1 MKDGIFSTSVKKSNG
16 KLTYV
21 RKSDKENYKSFITNL
36 EEGDQVDIFMEI
48 NNADNTLLQLAKV
61 HKCIREIA
69 KHTGNTFEDIKMVI
83 KDRSGLVV
91 RREVMNKTYM
101 DWKSFAKIS
110 KDDLGLAIQ
119 ACIEL
124 GDEVGLNLR

>member
-21 RKSDKENYKSFITNL
+21 RKSDKENYKSFISNL

-48 NNADNTLLQLAKV
+48 NNADNTLLQ
-61 HKCIREIA
+61 
-69 KHTGNTFEDIKMVI
+69 HTGNTFEDIKMVI

-124 GDEVGLNLR
+124 GEEVGLNLR

>member
-1 MKDGIFSTSVKKSNG
+1 
-16 KLTYV
+16 
-21 RKSDKENYKSFITNL
+21 
-36 EEGDQVDIFMEI
+36 
-48 NNADNTLLQLAKV
+48 
-61 HKCIREIA
+61 
-69 KHTGNTFEDIKMVI
+69 MVI

>member
-1 MKDGIFSTSVKKSNG
+1 MVKEGIFNTSLKKSGG
-16 KLTYV
+16 KLIHI
-21 RKSDKENYKSFITNL
+21 RKGSEVSYKEFIKQL
-36 EEGDQVDIFMEI
+36 DEGDQVDMYMEI

-69 KHTGNTFEDIKMVI
+69 KHTGNSFDVDPEAGHHDKM
-83 KDRSGLVV
+83 
-91 RREVMNKTYM
+91 YM
-101 DWKSFAKIS
+101 DWKSFAKLS

-124 GDEVGLNLR
+124 GDIVGLNLR

>member
-1 MKDGIFSTSVKKSNG
+1 MKDGIFSTSLKKSNG
-16 KLTYV
+16 KLV
-21 RKSDKENYKSFITNL
+21 HIRKGDEDNYKNFVDSL
-36 EEGDQVDIFMEI
+36 EEGDQVDLFMEI
-48 NNADNTLLQLAKV
+48 NTADNTLLQLAKV

-69 KHTGNTFEDIKMVI
+69 KHTGNSFEDIKMVI

-91 RREVMNKTYM
+91 RREVMNKSYM

>member
-1 MKDGIFSTSVKKSNG
+1 MLSTSLKKSNG
-16 KLTYV
+16 KLVYI
-21 RKSDKENYKSFITNL
+21 RKADETNYKNFINLL
-36 EEGDQVDIFMEI
+36 EEGDQIDLLMEI
-48 NNADNTLLQLAKV
+48 NTADNTLLQLAKV

-91 RREVMNKTYM
+91 RREALGKIYM

-119 ACIEL
+119 SCIEL